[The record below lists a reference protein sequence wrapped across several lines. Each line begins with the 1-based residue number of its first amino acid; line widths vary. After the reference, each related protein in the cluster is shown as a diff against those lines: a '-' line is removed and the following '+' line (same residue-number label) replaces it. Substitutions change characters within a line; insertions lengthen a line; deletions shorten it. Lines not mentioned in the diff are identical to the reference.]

1 MNFRTMLKIGQL
13 IVVAGFIIFI
23 FSAGEYFMVAI
34 KIIMA
39 GVIISAISLILNI
52 FFKNNKA
59 NDQDSVG
66 VINNSENI
74 KKDVKFLLIIT
85 LLPFTLLIIFLIIY
99 LILLNFSFGDKGESI
114 GKVVFFVLIPLT
126 ISSLIFL
133 SLKKISTSS
142 NP

>member
-1 MNFRTMLKIGQL
+1 MLKIGQL